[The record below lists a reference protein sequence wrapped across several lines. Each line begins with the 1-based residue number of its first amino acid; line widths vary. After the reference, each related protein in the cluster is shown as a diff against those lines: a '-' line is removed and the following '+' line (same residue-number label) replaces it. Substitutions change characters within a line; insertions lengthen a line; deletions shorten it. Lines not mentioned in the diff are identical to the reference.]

1 MNNLS
6 DVIVDKAILVN
17 SKGYAWFMLK
27 HTRKVYVRKVYIRN
41 FGKLSYREVRINN
54 EMYFLDESVII
65 KSTEDRKAPYFNY
78 YGFN

>member
-1 MNNLS
+1 MINLS
-6 DVIVDKAILVN
+6 DVIVDKTILAN
-17 SKGYAWFMLK
+17 PKGYAWFMLK
-27 HTRKVYVRKVYIRN
+27 HTRKVYVRKIYIRN

-65 KSTEDRKAPYFNY
+65 KSTEGRKAPYFNY

>member
-6 DVIVDKAILVN
+6 DVIVDKTILVN
-17 SKGYAWFMLK
+17 PKGYAWFMLK
-27 HTRKVYVRKVYIRN
+27 HTRKAYVRKVYIRN

-65 KSTEDRKAPYFNY
+65 KLTEDRKAPYFNY